1 MASKEHTGREELN
14 RQLLNHEFCYD
25 SEFLERYNQAKTVAR
40 HYCTAENAV
49 AVLSN
54 MPLGTSYICYGRLG
68 ERLGLG
74 HATEEVASIWEKKLM
89 ERIHPDDMVEKIAW
103 ELQFL
108 SFVNQQPAHQ
118 KSDFYLQHFM
128 RMHDARGLVL
138 TVRHRI
144 FYLDYDARGNVRL
157 TLCLY
162 TAAGQHGGASGIV
175 CSLDDTLANHSS
187 INMQALLTAREREI
201 LELTGQG
208 KASKQIAELLHIS
221 VNTVNNHKQHIMRK
235 LLCQNTAETIAVAG
249 KLGLLGAK

>member
-108 SFVNQQPAHQ
+108 SFV
-118 KSDFYLQHFM
+118 S
-128 RMHDARGLVL
+128 
-138 TVRHRI
+138 
-144 FYLDYDARGNVRL
+144 
-157 TLCLY
+157 
-162 TAAGQHGGASGIV
+162 
-175 CSLDDTLANHSS
+175 
-187 INMQALLTAREREI
+187 
-201 LELTGQG
+201 
-208 KASKQIAELLHIS
+208 
-221 VNTVNNHKQHIMRK
+221 
-235 LLCQNTAETIAVAG
+235 
-249 KLGLLGAK
+249 